1 VSKVP
6 EVNELLN
13 TLYDSGVGEVNIDD
27 CRGEL
32 GRITIPGFKTYIGI
46 IGVDKSGD
54 VRRIHVFKDVG
65 GKTIERLVEFGEDNL
80 NNAIIEHG
88 LNTIHGHEIRFAAET
103 LPTEHP
109 AVKLIGNVAVTKVGR
124 WRYRI
129 ALRKDGFS
137 PWKAVMMVDFDH
149 ESSTWYMSEDERHAL
164 DTVIDS
170 IRQGPDGYIVHTSF
184 MRDYILIDDPT
195 VYCVIEY
202 ISNVTAD
209 MVKIIHNS
217 RKYIIDIFVEQG
229 I

>member
-1 VSKVP
+1 MSKVP

-88 LNTIHGHEIRFAAET
+88 LNTIHGHEIRFVAET

-109 AVKLIGNVAVTKVGR
+109 AVKLIGNVAVTKVGT

-137 PWKAVMMVDFDH
+137 P
-149 ESSTWYMSEDERHAL
+149 
-164 DTVIDS
+164 
-170 IRQGPDGYIVHTSF
+170 
-184 MRDYILIDDPT
+184 
-195 VYCVIEY
+195 
-202 ISNVTAD
+202 
-209 MVKIIHNS
+209 
-217 RKYIIDIFVEQG
+217 
-229 I
+229 